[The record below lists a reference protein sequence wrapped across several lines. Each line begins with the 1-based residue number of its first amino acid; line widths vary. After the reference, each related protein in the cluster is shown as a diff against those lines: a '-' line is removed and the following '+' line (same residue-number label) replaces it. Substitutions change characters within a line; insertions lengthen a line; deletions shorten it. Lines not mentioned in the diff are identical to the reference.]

1 MKTHTSTESRM
12 PVTDTILILQAKDRD
27 MQQFAASL
35 RRNEFHTALVK
46 GAGEVFDRSNQGGCG
61 LIICPPHP
69 AGAVD
74 GPRCCLRL
82 HASRSRLHPP
92 VLLLLE
98 AVTQGHVSL
107 ALEAG
112 VDAILPYDCPESA
125 LLTEVRRLLHLP
137 PDSRVGAPALELRF
151 GGATIST
158 PLPAERALYLTL
170 TALTWLPQAAQGQR
184 YATSTRAHTAGE
196 RPAGQTPAP
205 EVLDHAKT
213 LARLRGDAA
222 FLLLLY
228 KTFLKDVDT
237 RVQSMRSALDNR
249 DLDTLCKLAHS
260 LKGAA
265 ATIDAARV
273 REFSLQAE
281 TAAREGDTARCSW
294 FLDKLAPGLE
304 ELKGAL
310 LRHIES

>member
-1 MKTHTSTESRM
+1 M
-12 PVTDTILILQAKDRD
+12 PVTDTILILQETGRD
-27 MQQFAASL
+27 MRQFAASL
-35 RRNEFHTALVK
+35 RKNEFHTALVK
-46 GAGEVFDRSNQGGCG
+46 DAEEVFTRSRQGGCG
-61 LIICPPHP
+61 LVICPPHP
-69 AGAVD
+69 EGAVD
-74 GPRCCLRL
+74 GARCCQRL

-112 VDAILPYDCPESA
+112 VDAILPVDCPESA
-125 LLTEVRRLLHLP
+125 LLAEVRRLLLLP
-137 PDSRVGAPALELRF
+137 PDSRVGAPSLELHCR
-151 GGATIST
+151 GRTIST

-170 TALTWLPQAAQGQR
+170 SALTWLPQAAQGQNDSS
-184 YATSTRAHTAGE
+184 STGAQTAGE
-196 RPAGQTPAP
+196 HPAGQVPAP

-213 LARLRGDAA
+213 LARLKGDAA

-237 RVQSMRSALDNR
+237 RVQSMRGALDNR
-249 DLDTLCKLAHS
+249 NLDTLCKLAHS

-273 REFSLQAE
+273 REFSQQTE
-281 TAAREGDTARCSW
+281 TAAREGDVASCTQ
-294 FLDKLAPGLE
+294 FLDKLATALE

-310 LRHIES
+310 LRHVAS